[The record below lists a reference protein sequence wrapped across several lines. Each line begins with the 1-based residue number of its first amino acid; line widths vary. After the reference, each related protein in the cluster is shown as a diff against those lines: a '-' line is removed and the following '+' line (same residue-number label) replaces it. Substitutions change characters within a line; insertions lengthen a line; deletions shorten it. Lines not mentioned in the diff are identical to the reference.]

1 MMTAAHSMLE
11 RLNERLERL
20 QAHPFHHARLPSRVE
35 SLAEFAERVPTMTR
49 ADLVA
54 EMSRPGYGAFRPH
67 VPPVRV
73 NLTPMGAALVPVL
86 QSAAD
91 LRAIEAA
98 CGRHLDACGVGP
110 GDVCLVTFGYHL
122 FVAGLFY
129 QSQMEARGVACIP
142 HGPGETE
149 RAADIARRC
158 GVTVLAANPS
168 HALKLLDAGCPAP
181 RVFFAGGE
189 PFTSNPALY
198 RRVRDAMP
206 DTLLVDSYALS
217 ECLPVARTF
226 PGGDGLHVLDALLYA
241 EVIDPETGA
250 PVPEGTRGE
259 LVLTHLAK
267 ELQPLVRYRTGDL
280 TVLRTTDPVHGHT
293 VSLPHSVFGR
303 TDTMVKAKGVKVYPS
318 ELRRLLDG
326 VEAATGRYRLV
337 VSRKAGGGDHLL
349 FQIEHGAVDAPDA
362 SLVDAIGARFRQ
374 RTLVAADR
382 VEFVAALD
390 GDQIVKDTRSDA

>member
-1 MMTAAHSMLE
+1 MTAAPMPIE
-11 RLNERLERL
+11 RLNAQLERL
-20 QAHPFHHARLPSRVE
+20 QAHPFHAARLPRRVS
-35 SLAEFAERVPTMTR
+35 SLDEFAARVPTMTR

-54 EMSRPGYGAFRPH
+54 EMSQPGYGAFRPH

-73 NLTPMGAALVPVL
+73 NLTPMGASLVPIL
-86 QSAAD
+86 HSAAD

-98 CGRHLDACGVGP
+98 CGRHLDACGIGP

-142 HGPGETE
+142 HGPGETG

-168 HALKLLDAGCPAP
+168 HALKLIDAGCPAP

-189 PFTSNPALY
+189 AFTSNADVY

-206 DTLLVDSYALS
+206 DTLLVDSYSLS

-226 PGGDGLHVLDALLYA
+226 PGGSGMHVMDELLHA
-241 EVIDPETGA
+241 EVVDPETGE
-250 PVPEGTRGE
+250 PLPEGTRGE
-259 LVLTHLAK
+259 LVLTHLSK

-280 TVLRTTDPVHGHT
+280 TVLETTPPVHGRT
-293 VSLPHSVFGR
+293 VSLPRSVFGR
-303 TDTMVKAKGVKVYPS
+303 TDSMVKAKGVKVYPS

-326 VEAATGRYRLV
+326 VEGATGRYRLV
-337 VSRKAGGGDHLL
+337 VTRNANGGDHLT
-349 FQIEHGAVDAPDA
+349 FRIERRVGHGDDA
-362 SLVDAIGARFRQ
+362 SLVDALGARFRQ
-374 RTLVAADR
+374 QTLIRADAI
-382 VEFVAALD
+382 ECVAALD
-390 GDQIVKDTRSDA
+390 GDAIVQDLRSGT